1 MNNTKPSREDYMER
15 RCSHRDYYGSLVEEL
30 HVAFTDQDTIE
41 SFKRSRN
48 LHMNDIPLRFWD
60 GLASGL
66 LAYRGKEVTQA
77 FKARGDFVTPAGLVC
92 LYKEAA
98 RRAVEASKP

>member
-1 MNNTKPSREDYMER
+1 MTKPSREDYMER

-30 HVAFTDQDTIE
+30 GVQFTSPDHIE
-41 SFKRSRN
+41 RFKRSRDP
-48 LHMNDIPLRFWD
+48 HMNDIPLRFWD
-60 GLASGL
+60 GHGAMLRAFHGP
-66 LAYRGKEVTQA
+66 KITQA